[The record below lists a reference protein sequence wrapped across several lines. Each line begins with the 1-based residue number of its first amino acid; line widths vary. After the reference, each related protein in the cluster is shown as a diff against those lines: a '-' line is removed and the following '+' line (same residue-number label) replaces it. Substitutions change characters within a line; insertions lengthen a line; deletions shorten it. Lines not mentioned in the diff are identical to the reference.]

1 MENIKK
7 HSKLIELKNVLVD
20 IIFSHLDLLTIL
32 RVLPLQKKFLSK
44 KKMNIR
50 IYKLLYLFFSM
61 SEKENSKS
69 LKTRKKENFY
79 VIELL
84 KFPLFKN
91 FLFKITDMA
100 FISFYI

>member
-50 IYKLLYLFFSM
+50 IYKLLYLFFS
-61 SEKENSKS
+61 
-69 LKTRKKENFY
+69 
-79 VIELL
+79 
-84 KFPLFKN
+84 KN
-91 FLFKITDMA
+91 DL
-100 FISFYI
+100 